1 MAFQFAKNFDL
12 RWKRKIRYEVSHSR
26 DCNLLGAPR
35 IHPGHFPVVYSLSQI
50 SPNQITSRYILLPK
64 KCQCCNQGAFGGTC
78 NIATVYL
85 SGTEEPSS
93 WLGALSVKSL
103 EFKASRSAKNA
114 FSNLA

>member
-1 MAFQFAKNFDL
+1 MAFKLAKNFDL

-50 SPNQITSRYILLPK
+50 SPNQITSRYILHPK